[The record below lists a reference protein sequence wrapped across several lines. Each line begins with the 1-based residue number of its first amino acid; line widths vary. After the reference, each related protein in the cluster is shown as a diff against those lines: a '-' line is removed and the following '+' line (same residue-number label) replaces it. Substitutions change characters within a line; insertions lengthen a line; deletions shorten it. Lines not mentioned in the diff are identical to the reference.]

1 MEATPEV
8 FERPPTSKIARLIA
22 GPGLFIA
29 VVALAGI
36 WLGWNYVGL
45 MHWLGEL
52 EFYLFERWHP
62 AITVLSLAAV
72 PAIIWR
78 TFVWWRR
85 RKRERAGEVETP
97 EVLPAR
103 AVLYLRAL
111 QLLLLAA
118 AGIALALSVA
128 AFIQFVSLPDP
139 DEPPR
144 ALNIERIDTFKEGPV
159 TLEGLRTIGPLS
171 RYEEGIFGIGPDYW
185 FVPVVSRRT
194 ALGPE
199 YTLFAEVDGRR
210 DALLGVEHTGILR
223 HDALPR
229 ELIVL
234 YRNNGMRVSETA
246 SVVYRD
252 ARSMQ
257 RGTLFFLFETLLAAA
272 IALIFAAIARHR
284 IRKLRD
290 EGLRAGQNS
299 QPVNLAA

>member
-1 MEATPEV
+1 MEASPEQT
-8 FERPPTSKIARLIA
+8 ERPPTSQIARLIA

-29 VVALAGI
+29 IVALVGI

-52 EFYLFERWHP
+52 EFHLFDRWHP
-62 AITVLSLAAV
+62 AITVLSLAAI
-72 PAIIWR
+72 PALIWR
-78 TFVWWRR
+78 AVVWWRR
-85 RKRERAGEVETP
+85 RKRARSGETETP
-97 EVLPAR
+97 AMIRAR
-103 AVLYLRAL
+103 TLLYLRAL
-111 QLLLLAA
+111 QLVLLAA
-118 AGIALALSVA
+118 AGVALALALA
-128 AFIQFVSLPDP
+128 AFIQFISLPDAN
-139 DEPPR
+139 EPPR

-159 TLEGLRTIGPLS
+159 QLEGLRTIGPLS

-194 ALGPE
+194 PLGPE

-210 DALLGVEHTGILR
+210 DALLTTNHTGILR

-234 YRNNGMRVSETA
+234 YRSNGMRVSDTA

-257 RGTLFFLFETLLAAA
+257 RGTLFFLFETLLAAV
-272 IALIFAAIARHR
+272 IALIFAAFARHR
-284 IRKLRD
+284 IRRLRRND
-290 EGLRAGQNS
+290 RADG
-299 QPVNLAA
+299 